1 MTVNCAKCS
10 HNHADKHYC
19 TFSEHG
25 EPCLCNQF
33 TPDTVTITI
42 SREDA
47 EAFQD
52 PDGNWVNGS
61 TERLAASCRAALEG
75 ER

>member
-1 MTVNCAKCS
+1 MSRNCAKCS

-33 TPDTVTITI
+33 TPDTVTIRI
-42 SREDA
+42 SRKAAKKVADWPDDERYPFSA
-47 EAFQD
+47 EL
-52 PDGNWVNGS
+52 GK
-61 TERLAASCRAALEG
+61 AARAALEG

>member
-42 SREDA
+42 NREDA
-47 EAFQD
+47 EASQD